1 VLDEPEDTL
10 RGFRAQRFMGDASAW
25 ANSSLRLRLSRITL
39 IVPGTWGVEG
49 FADAGR
55 VWLEGETSDTW
66 HVGVGGGIWVSLLK
80 DRAAFSAGI
89 AHSKESDLVYVKG
102 GFAY

>member
-1 VLDEPEDTL
+1 
-10 RGFRAQRFMGDASAW
+10 
-25 ANSSLRLRLSRITL
+25 
-39 IVPGTWGVEG
+39 VPGTWGVEG
-49 FADAGR
+49 FADTGR

-80 DRAAFSAGI
+80 DRLAFSGGI
-89 AHSKESDLVYVKG
+89 AHSRESDLVYVKG